1 MSKVWL
7 VTGAGRGLG
16 LEIALAAL
24 EAGDNVIATVRD
36 ASADKAPLP
45 ESDRLVT
52 LMLDVT
58 DRNAPAQLVDQAVRR
73 FGAIDV
79 LVNVAGFGQFG
90 PFEEA
95 SDDEIDQQFEVNLF
109 GAMRVTRAV
118 LPFMRKE
125 RSGRI
130 FNISSAAGLFGSAM
144 SSLYCSSKF
153 AVEGWSES
161 LSMEL
166 EPLGIQVTVVTP
178 GMLRT
183 KFLSKESA
191 RYIQVKH
198 QEYQGAADGLRGFL
212 DASDGKQ
219 PGDPQRV
226 AKALVQLASA
236 DKQPVRLLMGSDA
249 VSWMQSRTKQDVEA
263 TTEWEALSR
272 SIDI

>member
-16 LEIALAAL
+16 REIALAAL
-24 EAGDNVIATVRD
+24 GEGEHVVATVRD
-36 ASADKAPLP
+36 GAALP
-45 ESDRLVT
+45 QSDRLLT
-52 LMLDVT
+52 LTLDVT
-58 DRNAPAQLVDQAVRR
+58 DRNAPTPLVDEAIRR
-73 FGAIDV
+73 FGSIDV

-90 PFEEA
+90 PFEES
-95 SDDEIDQQFEVNLF
+95 SDDKIKQQFEVNLF

-118 LPFMRKE
+118 LPFMRKQS
-125 RSGRI
+125 SGRI

-166 EPLGIQVTVVTP
+166 EPLGIRVTVVTP

-191 RYIQVKH
+191 QYIQVKH
-198 QEYQGAADGLRGFL
+198 QEYQRAADDLRGFL

-219 PGDPQRV
+219 ASDPKQV
-226 AKALVQLASA
+226 AKAVVQLAA
-236 DKQPVRLLMGSDA
+236 EDKQPVRLLMGSDA
-249 VSWMQSRTKQDVEA
+249 ISWMQERTKRDIEA
-263 TTEWEALSR
+263 TAKWEFLSR
-272 SIDI
+272 SIDL